1 MASDLMRIGANVQA
15 MQSLQSLQ
23 GINAALGNHQYK
35 LSTGKRINSAQDDT
49 AGYSVAKELQSRVSA
64 LKQAGTNVS
73 NAKAIL
79 SIAEGGY
86 QAQMNILQTIKDK
99 VIQAADDAMDSDQ
112 RTAIN
117 NQVSALMSELDDIS
131 TQTKWNGSSL
141 MSGTAKVFHV
151 GADATDNLSVTLD
164 TSTSAAV
171 GNDNTNLSTIS
182 LTTQASAA
190 AAITTVDTAIAS
202 LSESIQ
208 EVGDNQTRLST
219 KENTLSIG
227 ITNTESVRSAIEDAD
242 FAKEQMEVMKLQIL
256 QQTALASF
264 SQANAAPQS
273 VLSLFR

>member
-1 MASDLMRIGANVQA
+1 MADDLFRIGSNIQALNSLSSLVNVNKQ
-15 MQSLQSLQ
+15 
-23 GINAALGNHQYK
+23 ITNHQYR

-49 AGYSVAKELQSRVSA
+49 AGFSIAKELQSRVSA
-64 LKQAGTNVS
+64 LKQSYSNVS

-79 SIAEGGY
+79 GIAEGGY
-86 QAQMNILQTIKDK
+86 QAQMDILQTIKDK

-117 NQVSALMSELDDIS
+117 NQVSALLSELDDIS
-131 TQTKWNGSSL
+131 SQTKWNGTGL
-141 MSGTAKVFHV
+141 LSGTARTFHV
-151 GADATDNLSVTLD
+151 GADATDTLAVTLD

-171 GNDNTNLSTIS
+171 GNDNTDLSAVS

-190 AAITTVDTAIAS
+190 AAISTVDTAISS

-208 EVGDNQTRLST
+208 EVGDTQARLST
-219 KENTLSIG
+219 KENTLSIS

-242 FAKEQMEVMKLQIL
+242 FAREQMEVMKLQIL

-264 SQANAAPQS
+264 AQANAAPQS
-273 VLSLFR
+273 VLSLFN